1 MNILLFGSTGML
13 GQAALRECL
22 ADPEVRSVLAITR
35 TPRTP
40 RTPTS
45 QSHAKLRELVVPDL
59 FDVQRYADDLAG
71 QDACI
76 FCLGVSA
83 AGMSEANY
91 RHITYDLTLAIAR
104 EIVKRSPNLT
114 FVYVSGTGTDSRGRS
129 MWARVKGETE
139 SALLALPLRAAY
151 MFRPGY
157 IQPLHGVKSRT
168 PLYSTFYAVLSP
180 LYPVLRTLLPKY
192 VTDSERVAR
201 GMLIA
206 CKRGAP
212 KQVLESSDIDAL
224 AS

>member
-1 MNILLFGSTGML
+1 MNILLFGATGML

-22 ADPEVRSVLAITR
+22 ADSEVRNILAITR
-35 TPRTP
+35 TPTG
-40 RTPTS
+40 
-45 QSHAKLRELVVPDL
+45 QSHAKLRERIVPDL
-59 FDVQRYADDLAG
+59 FDVQSYASDLAG
-71 QDACI
+71 QDACM

-83 AGMSEANY
+83 AGMSEAQY
-91 RHITYDLTLAIAR
+91 RRITYDLTLAIAR
-104 EIVKRSPNLT
+104 EIVARSPKLT
-114 FVYVSGTGTDSRGRS
+114 FVYVSGTGTDSSGRGRS

-139 SALLALPLRAAY
+139 NALLALPLRAAY

-168 PLYSTFYAVLSP
+168 PLYSTFYAVLGP
-180 LYPVLRTLLPKY
+180 LYPALRKLLPKY

-212 KQVLESSDIDAL
+212 KQVLESQDIDAL
-224 AS
+224 TS